1 MKRDKLVY
9 ENVVEAIGQSPMI
22 KLNKYPQARGV
33 KCHLAVKADFL
44 NPGGSSKDRI
54 GQFMIEAAERDG
66 LIKPGDTLVEN
77 TSGNTGIGLALN
89 AAVKGYKLLV
99 TIPDKMSSEKINT
112 LKALG
117 AEVIITPTSVPQDHP
132 ESYISVARRLSAQP
146 GHFHIN
152 QYSNEANSDAHY
164 KTTGDEI
171 WDQMDQKLDYVF
183 ISVGTGGTISGTAK
197 RLKELHPGIKI
208 VGVDPHGSTLAKP
221 DSLNTPPRSYKIEGI
236 GQEKAPKILRFDL
249 IDDWV
254 KIDDKES
261 FLACRD
267 IIREEALL
275 VGGSCG
281 SVISGA
287 MKYLKEKGL
296 DSNPEIRCVIFLP
309 DSIRNYMTKYLV
321 DEWMVG
327 NGFYPTPEA
336 SSQKGLLADKT
347 ILDFPEVFPKLAYFD
362 KRLTISDCFDLFR
375 KGLPCIPV
383 RQSGEV
389 IGVVTMAKLI
399 SAVSKQ
405 GLSKAASCANCLSK
419 EFLTLEATTPLSYV
433 QSCLEGNYNVVLV
446 GSNTSDIFT
455 ASMADIAQL
464 LDAETKELI

>member
-9 ENVVEAIGQSPMI
+9 NNVVEAIGQSPMI
-22 KLNKYPQARGV
+22 KLSKYPQERGI
-33 KCHLAVKADFL
+33 KCQLYVKADYL

-54 GQFMIEAAERDG
+54 GQFMIEAAEKEG

-89 AAVKGYKLLV
+89 AAVKGYKLIV
-99 TIPDKMSSEKINT
+99 TIPDKMSKEKINT

-117 AEVIITPTSVPQDHP
+117 AEVIVTPTSVPQDHP
-132 ESYISVARRLSAQP
+132 DSYISVAKRLGSQP
-146 GHFHIN
+146 GHFHVN
-152 QYSNEANSDAHY
+152 QYSNDANSDAHY
-164 KTTGDEI
+164 KTTANEI

-183 ISVGTGGTISGTAK
+183 IGVGTGGTVSGTAQ
-197 RLKELHPGIKI
+197 RLKELHPGVKI
-208 VGVDPHGSTLAKP
+208 VGIDPHGSVLAKP
-221 DSLNTPPRSYKIEGI
+221 DNLNTPSKGYKIEGI
-236 GQEKAPKILRFDL
+236 GQEKPPKILRFDL

-254 KIDDKES
+254 KTDDKES
-261 FLACRD
+261 FIACRD
-267 IIREEALL
+267 IIKEEALL

-287 MKYLKEKGL
+287 MRYLKDKGIE
-296 DSNPEIRCVIFLP
+296 SNADVRGVIFLP

-327 NGFYPTPEA
+327 NGYYPTPDA

-399 SAVSKQ
+399 SAVSQQ

-419 EFLTLEATTPLSYV
+419 EFLILEATAPLSYV

-446 GSNTSDIFT
+446 GSNPSDIFT
-455 ASMADIAQL
+455 ASMTDIAQL